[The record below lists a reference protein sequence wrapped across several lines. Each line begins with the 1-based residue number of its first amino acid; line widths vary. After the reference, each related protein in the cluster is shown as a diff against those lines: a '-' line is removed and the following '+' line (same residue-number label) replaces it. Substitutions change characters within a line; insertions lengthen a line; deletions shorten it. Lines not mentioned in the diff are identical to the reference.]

1 MSVPLKSPEGLKDH
15 ECEKGNLSHRPPI
28 PYAPPTDLLPAT
40 TKIETIKIKVADG
53 STVNMKIYSVG
64 SPEEYLSHI
73 VAVLGLIDR
82 KGLREQST
90 TFYGEMKNAS
100 AALLALKR
108 KARESK
114 KDRSPQ
120 KDHEAD
126 EERSNEAPEADAI
139 EKKQSQD
146 ILNNAKKQNAEAI
159 AATYEVMRNLL
170 PGDPQT
176 QWDRIVKEMHEGDSW
191 AGPDGKEHEG
201 SRVKCNKAFSDCVE
215 LHKLTVFSPD
225 AAERQRYYIQ
235 QGIRKPQRASV
246 RQFIQRMQQLSGYL
260 EYLPTLKNSPRAVA
274 TTKKGNVPFEA
285 ADLASIILAALPLL
299 WQNQYNLTHS
309 TVPESPRV
317 LTPEL
322 ENIERVMLEQSV
334 DRHKSKERAAT
345 VTPTKGK
352 PGKGSSKGGSSK
364 SAPKK
369 AKTEKFCQRCKTH
382 GGSYTSHNTSECRRY
397 DKDGKPTGQ
406 FGSKSSEKHKPF
418 KKGGEKGLAY
428 MTSML
433 EAIAKG
439 QKKAA
444 KKGKKRKKREYDSS
458 SDSNSE

>member
-1 MSVPLKSPEGLKDH
+1 
-15 ECEKGNLSHRPPI
+15 
-28 PYAPPTDLLPAT
+28 
-40 TKIETIKIKVADG
+40 
-53 STVNMKIYSVG
+53 
-64 SPEEYLSHI
+64 
-73 VAVLGLIDR
+73 
-82 KGLREQST
+82 
-90 TFYGEMKNAS
+90 MKNAT
-100 AALLALKR
+100 AAIKALKKR
-108 KARESK
+108 KQARASK
-114 KDRSPQ
+114 ENDS
-120 KDHEAD
+120 EAD
-126 EERSNEAPEADAI
+126 EEQSEGVSEADKV
-139 EKKQSQD
+139 EETQSQD
-146 ILNNAKKQNAEAI
+146 IFKEAKAKYVKAI
-159 AATYEVMRNLL
+159 EATYETMRSLL
-170 PGDPQT
+170 AGDPQT

-191 AGPDGKEHEG
+191 AGPDGKEHQG
-201 SRVKCNKAFSDCVE
+201 SRLKCTKAFSDCLE

-225 AAERQRYYIQ
+225 AAKRQRYYIQ

-260 EYLPTLKNSPRAVA
+260 EFLPTLKNSSRAVA

-285 ADLASIILAALPLL
+285 ADLASVILAALPLS

-322 ENIERVMLEQSV
+322 ENIERVMKER
-334 DRHKSKERAAT
+334 DGEKNKSKDKADVAS
-345 VTPTKGK
+345 PTKGK
-352 PGKGSSKGGSSK
+352 SNKGSSKGGSFK
-364 SAPKK
+364 TAPKK

-382 GGSYTSHNTSECRRY
+382 GGSYNTHNTSECRRY

-444 KKGKKRKKREYDSS
+444 QGRKRKKRTYDSS
-458 SDSNSE
+458 SDSDSE

>member
-28 PYAPPTDLLPAT
+28 PYVPPTDLLPAT
-40 TKIETIKIKVADG
+40 SKIETIKIKVSDG
-53 STVNMKIYSVG
+53 TTVSMKIFSVG

-73 VAVLGLIDR
+73 MAVLHLIDR
-82 KGLREQST
+82 KGLREQSS
-90 TFYGEMKNAS
+90 TFYGEMKNAT
-100 AALLALKR
+100 AALKALKKR

-114 KDRSPQ
+114 ENDR
-120 KDHEAD
+120 EAD
-126 EERSNEAPEADAI
+126 DEQSDEVSEADKL
-139 EKKQSQD
+139 EESQSQD
-146 ILNNAKKQNAEAI
+146 IFKDAKAKYVKAI
-159 AATYEVMRNLL
+159 EATYEVMRSLL
-170 PGDPQT
+170 AGDPQT

-191 AGPDGKEHEG
+191 AGPDGKEHQG
-201 SRVKCNKAFSDCVE
+201 SRLRCNKAFSDCLE

-260 EYLPTLKNSPRAVA
+260 EFLPTLKNSSRAVA

-285 ADLASIILAALPLL
+285 ADLASVILAALPLS

-322 ENIERVMLEQSV
+322 ENIERVMKER
-334 DRHKSKERAAT
+334 DGEKHKSKEKAA
-345 VTPTKGK
+345 VANPTKGK
-352 PGKGSSKGGSSK
+352 SNKGSPKGGSSK
-364 SAPKK
+364 QAPKK

-382 GGSYTSHNTSECRRY
+382 GGSYNTHNTNECRRY

-444 KKGKKRKKREYDSS
+444 KKGKKRKKRDYRDDSSSSS
-458 SDSNSE
+458 SDSE